1 MKRQPNPFP
10 RASCDPAVQRR
21 GVTFAALPFAVIARS
36 YTSVPHA
43 QLHPALDKPAGSY
56 AFVRARGLAANK
68 KIIKKSFFIS
78 ILNVR

>member
-21 GVTFAALPFAVIARS
+21 GVTFAALLFAVIAPG
-36 YTSVPHA
+36 YTSVPRA
-43 QLHPALDKPAGSY
+43 QLHPALNKFAGSR
-56 AFVRARGLAANK
+56 AVAMARGLVAIN
-68 KIIKKSFFIS
+68 KIIRKSFFIS